1 MSRRLPPLVAFFRR
15 LGPGLITGAA
25 DDDPSG
31 IATYSQAGARFGTEL
46 LWTVVLTLPLMTAIQ
61 SICARIGRVT
71 GQGLAANM
79 RRVLPG
85 WAAYGIVLLL
95 FIANTVNI
103 GANIAA
109 MGAAVRLVT
118 GGNAAVFAIGLAAGS
133 LLLQVF
139 TPYHR
144 YVDVLKWLT
153 LSLFAYVGV
162 VFTVQIDWAA
172 AARDALWPQLDWSRE
187 AVITVVAVFG
197 TTISPYLFFW
207 QSAQEVEEE
216 TLAGAAPLKK
226 DPRPARR
233 ELDRIAFD
241 TYVGMGF
248 SNLIAF
254 FIMLTTA
261 STLHVAGITEISTSA
276 QAAEALRPI
285 AGDFAFLLFSLGI
298 VGAGLLALPV
308 LAGSAAYAL
317 GELRGWRVGLER
329 KLQNA
334 PAFYGVIALAYGLGL
349 LMLFSPLDPIQA
361 LFWSAVLNGV
371 IAVPLMAATLIVAS
385 SRRRM
390 GDFTAPLG
398 LRLLG
403 WVATGVM
410 ATAVVL
416 MFVFQT
422 PA

>member
-1 MSRRLPPLVAFFRR
+1 MTRRFPSVVAFLRR

-46 LWTVVLTLPLMTAIQ
+46 LWTVVLTLPLMAAIQ

-79 RRVLPG
+79 RKVLPG
-85 WAAYGIVLLL
+85 WAANGIVLLL
-95 FIANTVNI
+95 FLANTVNI

-109 MGAAVRLVT
+109 MGAAARLVL

-139 TPYHR
+139 APYHR
-144 YVDVLKWLT
+144 YVHVLKWLT
-153 LSLFAYVGV
+153 LTLFAYVGV
-162 VFTVQIDWAA
+162 IFTVQIDWAA
-172 AARDALWPQLDWSRE
+172 AARDAFWPQLDWNRD

-207 QSAQEVEEE
+207 QSAQEVEDE
-216 TLAGAAPLKK
+216 TLAGARPLNRDPDAAP
-226 DPRPARR
+226 A
-233 ELDRIAFD
+233 ELDRIDFD
-241 TYVGMGF
+241 TWVGMGF

-261 STLHVAGITEISTSA
+261 MTLHRAGITDIATSA

-308 LAGSAAYAL
+308 LAGSAAYAI
-317 GELRGWRVGLER
+317 GELRGWRVGLENS
-329 KLQNA
+329 LQKA

-349 LMLFSPLDPIQA
+349 LMLFSPLDPIRI

-385 SRRRM
+385 SRRQM
-390 GDFTAPLG
+390 GDFTAPAA
-398 LRLLG
+398 LRVLG
-403 WVATGVM
+403 WLATGVM
-410 ATAVVL
+410 AATVVL

-422 PA
+422 SA